1 MGQMKELHVL
11 VSESVAKEVDQIKFR
26 TNQNDS
32 EVVNE
37 ALKKYLREW
46 RRMEMLESMRTGY
59 EHMAT
64 INLQLAEIGLETE
77 ATQLIVYESNL
88 ALGRD

>member
-26 TNQNDS
+26 TNRDDS

-37 ALKKYLREW
+37 ALKNYLRDW
-46 RRMEMLESMRTGY
+46 RRMEMLENMRNGY

-64 INLQLAEIGLETE
+64 INLQLAEMGLESE
-77 ATQLIVYESNL
+77 AGQLTVYESNL
-88 ALGRD
+88 ALERD